1 MYGAILGDIIGS
13 PFEFDRGDKTKNFD
27 LFSKGCGFTDDS
39 VMTIAVGEAL
49 LAVRPKAAV
58 KEIEDAVASNMQDW
72 GKRYPHAGYGGSFR
86 HWLKEN
92 NPKPYGS
99 YGNGSAMRVSAAG
112 WLYDSIERTREV
124 ARATAN
130 VTHNHPEG
138 IKGAEAFYGI
148 PAVLI
153 AECKSRIDKGMMTD
167 VLDEFDHV
175 LGSRSVDT
183 YPSNVSGNAKIYLN
197 VGIVIFCLLWY
208 ILSIM
213 FDVWYIHLEPTQIIY
228 RNYLGAKKVIKASDI
243 YYFERNSNGSLIIVC
258 SDETKV
264 SFEPE
269 YADSIMLWMSEQSI
283 KTKNARKKDRFI
295 IRPAKYQRV
304 LSVLCLVV
312 FFAFLLLGIFT
323 YNVVVSLVFG
333 LLLIFGIWNCGYH
346 YSKKYTIGNGYIEE
360 SSILKRKKLIAYVDI
375 SEAEIKQGDNVTYIL
390 LFDKRS
396 KRPIIKINM
405 YYENAFLIKELAY
418 KMNWLK

>member
-1 MYGAILGDIIGS
+1 MSVFSQFLTENEIEIILVFFDKRSFQLSVQIVGDI
-13 PFEFDRGDKTKNFD
+13 
-27 LFSKGCGFTDDS
+27 DS
-39 VMTIAVGEAL
+39 YIDVNY
-49 LAVRPKAAV
+49 VRESHR
-58 KEIEDAVASNMQDW
+58 KE
-72 GKRYPHAGYGGSFR
+72 YPVRSRSGVR
-86 HWLKEN
+86 RREL
-92 NPKPYGS
+92 
-99 YGNGSAMRVSAAG
+99 SAAG

-148 PAVLI
+148 SAVLI
-153 AECKSRIDKGMMTD
+153 
-167 VLDEFDHV
+167 
-175 LGSRSVDT
+175 
-183 YPSNVSGNAKIYLN
+183 AKIYLN

-228 RNYLGAKKVIKASDI
+228 RNYLGAKKEIKASDI